1 MSNDHSHPGGA
12 ERFSRSHDP
21 LRTDS
26 AGNSWEGRAFHE
38 NPYAGDDGTTP
49 AIVAEAL
56 AELRQSGGSI
66 RGVIAALHGAR
77 LLIPLVAHAGEEFD
91 PEAPI
96 MEDKVQELAV
106 VTVAGPDDRPV
117 IPVFTSA
124 AAMKSWNSDARPI
137 PMDAQRVALAAASE
151 GVDRIV
157 LNATTDD
164 ELIIRRPALWALAQ
178 GQDWVPAWED
188 ADLQRTLDK
197 LVSTIRGVVKL
208 TLEPADLEGRGFTP
222 ELRVILHLVAGLT
235 QEDLSVLVTKLNDVL
250 TGSTALQMAA
260 DSIELKLALAL

>member
-1 MSNDHSHPGGA
+1 M
-12 ERFSRSHDP
+12 SHDH
-21 LRTDS
+21 TADS
-26 AGNSWEGRAFHE
+26 SGVPWEGREFQPNAH
-38 NPYAGDDGTTP
+38 AGDDGTTP
-49 AIVAEAL
+49 DGVATALLAFRDGSGTLTELAAAL
-56 AELRQSGGSI
+56 AESR
-66 RGVIAALHGAR
+66 A
-77 LLIPLVAHAGEEFD
+77 LIPLVTSAGGDFD
-91 PEAPI
+91 VNNPV

-106 VTVAGPDDRPV
+106 VTVAGPDGRPV
-117 IPVFTSA
+117 IPAFTSA

-197 LVSTIRGVVKL
+197 LVSAIRGVVKL